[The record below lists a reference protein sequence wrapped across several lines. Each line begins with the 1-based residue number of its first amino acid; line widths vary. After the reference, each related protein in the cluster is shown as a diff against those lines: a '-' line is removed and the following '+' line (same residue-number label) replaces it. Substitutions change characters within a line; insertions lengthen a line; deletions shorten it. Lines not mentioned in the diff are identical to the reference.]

1 MTPLILSLLFAFIF
15 FFIQHSCIFSPICS
29 SYAGHGSGLQYIS
42 GRNIAKFQMHC
53 VVFLFG
59 CDSSR
64 LHSNGLYS
72 ELLGPHLYYHAAM
85 WWVKRK
91 HWCWTDTHIHVN
103 VYGVI
108 HSRDGGIFRDK
119 TLDDKYW
126 PFWKLR
132 LFGTNTFQFWKKKF
146 SAIQVFYWLLKSST
160 SYIEYRSPPG
170 LLWTIEALLV
180 FYRL

>member
-1 MTPLILSLLFAFIF
+1 MYFDDKSTAQTHKDTPLTYLLFKEVMTPLILSLLFAFIF

-91 HWCWTDTHIHVN
+91 HWCWTDTHIHAN
-103 VYGVI
+103 VYGVT
-108 HSRDGGIFRDK
+108 HSRDVGGIF
-119 TLDDKYW
+119 
-126 PFWKLR
+126 
-132 LFGTNTFQFWKKKF
+132 FGTKH
-146 SAIQVFYWLLKSST
+146 
-160 SYIEYRSPPG
+160 
-170 LLWTIEALLV
+170 
-180 FYRL
+180 